1 MRVALFFALDL
12 VRAWPLS
19 AVFAA
24 PNRRLLMSKKPVH
37 GNRET
42 RKPKQVAKPK
52 AKPQSDAGASAVAQ
66 AFSQT
71 PKKSAK

>member
-1 MRVALFFALDL
+1 MRAALFFALDL
-12 VRAWPLS
+12 VQACPLG

-24 PNRRLLMSKKPVH
+24 PNRRVLMSKKPVR

-42 RKPKQVAKPK
+42 RKPKQAAKPK

-71 PKKSAK
+71 PKKPAK